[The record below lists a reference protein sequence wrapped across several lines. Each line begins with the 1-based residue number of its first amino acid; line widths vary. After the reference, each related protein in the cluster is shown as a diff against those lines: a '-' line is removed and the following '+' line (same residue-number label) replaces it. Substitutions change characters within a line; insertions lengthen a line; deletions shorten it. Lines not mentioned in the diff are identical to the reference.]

1 MSRIY
6 AVEYRYVTDQDEE
19 MAKMRPSHRA
29 FNGRLA
35 DRELLLAAGPCPGT
49 HEALIVVRAEDEA
62 GALALLDDDP
72 FHRAGFIAERVA
84 REWNPVIG
92 RGGMLMTPQP
102 IYDCYMEIKKNN
114 ENTKLFLFSHYEIGR
129 ASCRERV

>member
-19 MAKMRPSHRA
+19 MAKVRPSHRA

-35 DRELLLAAGPCPGT
+35 DRGLLLAAGPHPGT

-62 GALALLDDDP
+62 GALALLEEDP
-72 FHRAGFIAERVA
+72 FQQAGYINDRIP

-92 RGGMLMTPQP
+92 VL
-102 IYDCYMEIKKNN
+102 
-114 ENTKLFLFSHYEIGR
+114 
-129 ASCRERV
+129 A